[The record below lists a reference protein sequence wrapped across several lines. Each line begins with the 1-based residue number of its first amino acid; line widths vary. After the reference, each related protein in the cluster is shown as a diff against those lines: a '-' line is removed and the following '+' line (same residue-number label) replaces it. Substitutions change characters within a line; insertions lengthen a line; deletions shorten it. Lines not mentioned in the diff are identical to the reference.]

1 MKQQELIT
9 KELILECM
17 SAKKRIKKSGYEFL
31 LEKENSIML
40 VYKDDKLIEPVN
52 VELPDLEAEA
62 KIKAEE
68 ETREKEIVEFEDAR
82 AKIFELEHDAGK
94 KDKEIIVLKEKLK
107 KADKTLDETLII
119 IKEKNEEIKKLKAE
133 AKQKK

>member
-1 MKQQELIT
+1 MEFKKLIT
-9 KELILECM
+9 KEVILECM
-17 SAKKRIKKSGYEFL
+17 SAVKRIKKSGYEFL
-31 LEKENSIML
+31 LEKENNLML
-40 VYKDDKLIEPVN
+40 VYKDDMIIDRVN
-52 VELPDLEAEA
+52 VEFPDLAAEA